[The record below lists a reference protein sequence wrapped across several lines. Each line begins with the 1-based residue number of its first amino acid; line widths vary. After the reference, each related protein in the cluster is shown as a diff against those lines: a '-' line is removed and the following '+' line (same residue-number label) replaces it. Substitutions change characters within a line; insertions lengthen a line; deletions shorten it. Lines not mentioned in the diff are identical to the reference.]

1 VSLTIDSSTPAASQ
15 SANGVSVTSLA
26 SNTFSPPAGSVI
38 VVFWGNGNTGTNPTS
53 ITDSLGSHLSWS
65 SDTTAGS
72 TSTASAGMYWAS
84 CPSAQSNMTVTVNFA
99 STQALYILPV
109 VFTGEVSTS
118 LGATTTASP
127 ASGSTLTATV
137 TPQAAGSYVFGV
149 FCNGFSTASPSRAV
163 RRSRSTARARF
174 CPRRPT
180 VRASGFSIRRRRLRA
195 RQSRSTTRPPRAA
208 AE

>member
-1 VSLTIDSSTPAASQ
+1 
-15 SANGVSVTSLA
+15 
-26 SNTFSPPAGSVI
+26 
-38 VVFWGNGNTGTNPTS
+38 
-53 ITDSLGSHLSWS
+53 
-65 SDTTAGS
+65 
-72 TSTASAGMYWAS
+72 MYWAS

-149 FCNGFSTASPSRAV
+149 FCNGFSTASPTVPSGQTITVNGTSTFLSEATHGTSFWVQYQTATTTGSSVTINDTAPTGGGGIVLAEILAAVTTSRYLLGV
-163 RRSRSTARARF
+163 PHRRGPLQARMRGFGVSVPPISPVLPTNPGWAPPIISPNSTYF
-174 CPRRPT
+174 
-180 VRASGFSIRRRRLRA
+180 
-195 RQSRSTTRPPRAA
+195 
-208 AE
+208 